1 MIKSDTRK
9 RITQERSLFILEE
22 ILNKY
27 NESLFKNKDAKEYKS
42 FVQGMSAIQSAWNK
56 AFDQD
61 RLQIVASIDL
71 EEYIDK
77 DNI

>member
-1 MIKSDTRK
+1 MIKSDARK
-9 RITQERSLFILEE
+9 RITKERSLVIFEE

-27 NESLFKNKDAKEYKS
+27 NETLFKNKDVKEYKS
-42 FVQGMSAIQSAWNK
+42 FVQGMSAIQSTWKK